1 MLAKQ
6 KEKAS
11 KKKGYHIIIPYI
23 TKLVPLKWVQQG
35 CKNHTTAIFDM

>member
-11 KKKGYHIIIPYI
+11 KKKRISYNYPI
-23 TKLVPLKWVQQG
+23 TKLVPLKWVQQ
-35 CKNHTTAIFDM
+35 

>member
-11 KKKGYHIIIPYI
+11 KKKRISHNYSQ
-23 TKLVPLKWVQQG
+23 TKLVPLKWVQQ
-35 CKNHTTAIFDM
+35 